1 MIKLDQSLNHQLRLS
16 GCSAALWCGGGLQQ
30 APVKFYHC
38 YHHILQVYCSLSLF
52 AMHETGA
59 SIVLS
64 LMEFC
69 SGVRQDFSSGSCCEV
84 EFFCHWLVHASVQGG
99 RRVWGHGGRDWE
111 VGGKVWRLVQVCWR
125 GWRHSISA
133 GGSSKETFIRSSL
146 IISPIW
152 LSTWFC
158 DFARCCSSTW
168 RAYWWLCLWWRW
180 RCWDSV
186 ATSCR
191 SCLHLA
197 RHSPGFLYPMS

>member
-1 MIKLDQSLNHQLRLS
+1 MWRRT
-16 GCSAALWCGGGLQQ
+16 AASTS
-30 APVKFYHC
+30 
-38 YHHILQVYCSLSLF
+38 QVLSLLSSYI
-52 AMHETGA
+52 AGVLQPELVCDALVHETGA

-133 GGSSKETFIRSSL
+133 GGSSKDRLSSGQASSSL
-146 IISPIW
+146 PFGS
-152 LSTWFC
+152 L
-158 DFARCCSSTW
+158 
-168 RAYWWLCLWWRW
+168 
-180 RCWDSV
+180 
-186 ATSCR
+186 
-191 SCLHLA
+191 
-197 RHSPGFLYPMS
+197 PGFVTLLGVVAVPDEPIGGYVYGGGGGAGTVWRLHAEAVYI